1 MKKRLTDQMVV
12 QQDMDTLYIGNLN
25 TVEFDLTLPEKGV
38 HGSAITWQSGHD
50 VFLTNEGKIRRPP
63 YGMGD
68 RVIPLTAVFRY
79 GEAVGEKV
87 YEVRI
92 LEEEN
97 KLQVFRVYPVKKRI
111 QTGVKGYL
119 PQAS

>member
-1 MKKRLTDQMVV
+1 MKKRLTDQLVV

-25 TVEFDLTLPEKGV
+25 TVEFDLTLPAKGI

-79 GEAVGEKV
+79 GEAVEEKV

-92 LEEEN
+92 LEEKN
-97 KLQVFRVYPVKKRI
+97 KLQVFRV
-111 QTGVKGYL
+111 
-119 PQAS
+119 